1 REAYPGD
8 VFYLHSRLL
17 ERAARLSD
25 EYGGGSLTALPI
37 IETQAGDVSAY
48 IPTNVISIT
57 DGQIFLETELFH
69 AGVRPAV
76 NPGISVSRVGGNA
89 QIKAMK
95 KVSGTLKLL
104 YSQYRELQSFAQFG
118 SDLDQDTKAR
128 LDQGA
133 RIVEVLK
140 QGRNSPIAVE
150 LQVAII
156 YAVVNNLLR
165 EIKVEDVHA
174 FEAELFE
181 YLVATKDSL
190 LAEIR
195 DTGALSSEIEAE
207 LREAIIYS
215 KNKFLGKE

>member
-1 REAYPGD
+1 
-8 VFYLHSRLL
+8 
-17 ERAARLSD
+17 
-25 EYGGGSLTALPI
+25 
-37 IETQAGDVSAY
+37 
-48 IPTNVISIT
+48 
-57 DGQIFLETELFH
+57 
-69 AGVRPAV
+69 

-118 SDLDQDTKAR
+118 SDLDADTKAR

-140 QGRNSPIAVE
+140 QDRNSPIAVE

-165 EIKVEDVHA
+165 DIEVSDVHR
-174 FEAELFE
+174 FEEELFE
-181 YLVATKDSL
+181 YLVATREEL

-195 DTGALSSEIEAE
+195 NTGVLSPDTEAALKD
-207 LREAIIYS
+207 AIGQC
-215 KNKFLGKE
+215 KEKFLGKD